1 MSTVIAITEVTSV
14 TQRGVP
20 CWSIRRQQEN
30 GVYLHLLP
38 HAAMSWRAA
47 EYGIDPAATDLLLDI
62 VLYEHH
68 MPPAEQV
75 PNLMDR
81 LAQAKAAVQIGPAEG
96 MPDPLDVI
104 RDHYNSQLAE
114 AA

>member
-1 MSTVIAITEVTSV
+1 MSEVITITEVV
-14 TQRGVP
+14 TTLHQGIP
-20 CWSIRRQQEN
+20 CWRLRREQEA

-38 HAAMSWRAA
+38 HDTMAWRAA
-47 EYGIDPAATDLLLDI
+47 SAGIDPANTDLLLDI

-68 MPPAEQV
+68 MPPADEV
-75 PNLMDR
+75 PDLMAR
-81 LAQAKAAVQIGPAEG
+81 LEYAKAAVQITSAGV
-96 MPDPLDVI
+96 PDPLDVI